1 MIIIERK
8 KKKGYPFLAGLGVF
22 PCRYKIGGVTFS
34 VKSVFTEEKKDLRD
48 CVKRV
53 ICTDHSELT
62 NDEKSDMIEAEEI
75 VLTADE
81 NERSENGSL

>member
-1 MIIIERK
+1 MIERK
-8 KKKGYPFLAGLGVF
+8 KKKCYPILMGLGVF
-22 PCRYKIGGVTFS
+22 PGQYKIGGVTFS

-81 NERSENGSL
+81 NERSENGSQ